1 MYLVFTVYDTQG
13 LFVMK
18 VRITEGRIWSLVY
31 FITILK
37 VILFI
42 FFTRISPEYSLV
54 GGGNDA
60 DYYNNYALGYSNVVA
75 NYWPIILRFLNEIGY
90 YNRETLSLILFAIS
104 ITLLP
109 YLYYKMIKIPGDE
122 IKLVKAGSI
131 FLVIFYPSI
140 FLFTLDIY
148 RDIFMFIILALS
160 LIIYKKI
167 LETNKS
173 RNKFYFLI
181 YLSLSYFLYL
191 LRDYLGFAL
200 LLTPFVYLILSKTKK
215 YIKTWIIGYFAI
227 LILVKI
233 FGGLDEVLDYRE
245 RFELGG
251 TTLGIKLFDQNP
263 FMFLFYY
270 FYSILAQLFSLY
282 LVNLNSIISFIFESI
297 PFTLAFIYLSKNV
310 KFMSK
315 FVIFLLT
322 FFVIYST
329 IWLLGNDN
337 LGTAVRLRIP
347 SYLVIFA
354 CMFIVYQTKAV
365 TGYEMIKSKSKEI

>member
-1 MYLVFTVYDTQG
+1 
-13 LFVMK
+13 MK
-18 VRITEGRIWSLVY
+18 VRITEDSIWSFVY
-31 FITILK
+31 VIIILK
-37 VILFI
+37 VIFYI
-42 FFTRISPEYSLV
+42 FFTWISPEYSLV

-60 DYYNNYALGYSNVVA
+60 DYYHGYALGYYNIAV
-75 NYWPIILRFLNEIGY
+75 NYWPIILRFLNEIGF

-131 FLVIFYPSI
+131 FLVIFYPSL
-140 FLFTLDIY
+140 FFFTLDIY
-148 RDIFMFIILALS
+148 REIFMFTILALS

-167 LETNKS
+167 LETNRL
-173 RNKFYFLI
+173 RNKVYFLI

-227 LILVKI
+227 LILVKT

-245 RFELGG
+245 GFEQGG
-251 TTLGIKLFDQNP
+251 TTLGIKLLDQNL
-263 FMFLFYY
+263 FMFFFYY
-270 FYSILAQLFSLY
+270 FYSVLAQLFSLF
-282 LVNLNSIISFIFESI
+282 LVNLNSIIVFIFESI
-297 PFTLAFIYLSKNV
+297 PFTLAFIYLLKNV

-337 LGTAVRLRIP
+337 LGTAVRLRVP

-354 CMFIVYQTKAV
+354 CMFIVYQTKIVA
-365 TGYEMIKSKSKEI
+365 GYEMIKSKSKEI